1 MENKTT
7 SSVADLL
14 QSQGISFE
22 WVEIPLSEDKKP
34 IRNLEELLIGKGL
47 DPKSVVR
54 SVLFRGVSG
63 TFTLLALAGGGRA
76 DWGVLRKHLGER
88 KLRMAEYDEV
98 PEVTGYVVGAVPPIA
113 LPEKLKVLVDH
124 GISNYETVVIGS
136 GVLGYALALKGS
148 ALLKV
153 LAGAE
158 LGNFVK
164 E

>member
-1 MENKTT
+1 MENKFT
-7 SSVADLL
+7 SPVADLL
-14 QSQGISFE
+14 ESQDVSFE

-34 IRNLEELLIGKGL
+34 IRNLEALLTGKGL

-113 LPEKLKVLVDH
+113 LPEKLKVLVDRS
-124 GISNYETVVIGS
+124 ISDYETVVIGS
-136 GVLGYALALKGS
+136 GVLGYALTLKGS
-148 ALLKV
+148 ALLKM
-153 LAGAE
+153 LASAE
-158 LGNFVK
+158 LGSFVK